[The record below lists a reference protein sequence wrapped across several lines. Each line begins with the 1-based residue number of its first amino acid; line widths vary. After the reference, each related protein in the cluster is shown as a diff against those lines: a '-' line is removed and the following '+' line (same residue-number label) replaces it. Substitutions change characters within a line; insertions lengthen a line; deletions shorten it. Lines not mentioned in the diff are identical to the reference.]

1 MSAPCPVF
9 GFVVLATFHDHAPEA
24 ERDAFVNELQALLA
38 AHELHSWRRGRGL
51 EFVIRREGSQTTE
64 GDRTI
69 VSAWAAGWTGRATIA
84 IGRLEDLTNDC

>member
-9 GFVVLATFHDHAPEA
+9 GFIVLATFHDHAPEA
-24 ERDAFVNELQALLA
+24 ARDAFVNELRALLT
-38 AHELHSWRRGRGL
+38 AHELRSWRRGRGL

-69 VSAWAAGWTGRATIA
+69 VSEWADGWTGRATIA
-84 IGRLEDLTNDC
+84 IGRLQDLTNDG